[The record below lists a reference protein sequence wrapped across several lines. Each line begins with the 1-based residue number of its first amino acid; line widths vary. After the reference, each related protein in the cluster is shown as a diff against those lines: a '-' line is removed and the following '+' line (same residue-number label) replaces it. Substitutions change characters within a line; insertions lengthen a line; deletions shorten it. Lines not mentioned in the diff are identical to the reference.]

1 MKGALAVRIWMC
13 ADQVILLVVSHRLMT
28 NLLLADLQVQLAV
41 RVWHWALHCVWLH
54 LGPWIPQSFD
64 LFTVLWSQ
72 VVEELNLGRV
82 QIEMGQAIIRTEMG
96 QVILRTA
103 HLHILMQTERVLA
116 RLDEELPH
124 LLGTGE
130 VGTLREG
137 TKALSWRQALPRLVY
152 AQVDDRR
159 SRWEQLLFSGMRKCC
174 DCVSWT
180 YLSGDVVFFPDLVL
194 SVECVGSQRK
204 EVRCPSSE
212 LGMWKTRT
220 PETASPWSSR
230 SSRMRRRKVDP
241 CTFPGWIPT
250 SRLLTRIIATAST
263 RISPVPGTTTKNSPA
278 VVR

>member
-1 MKGALAVRIWMC
+1 MC

-28 NLLLADLQVQLAV
+28 NLLLADLQVQLA
-41 RVWHWALHCVWLH
+41 
-54 LGPWIPQSFD
+54 
-64 LFTVLWSQ
+64 

-159 SRWEQLLFSGMRKCC
+159 SR
-174 DCVSWT
+174 
-180 YLSGDVVFFPDLVL
+180 
-194 SVECVGSQRK
+194 QRK

-212 LGMWKTRT
+212 LGM
-220 PETASPWSSR
+220 
-230 SSRMRRRKVDP
+230 
-241 CTFPGWIPT
+241 
-250 SRLLTRIIATAST
+250 
-263 RISPVPGTTTKNSPA
+263 
-278 VVR
+278 